1 LLYFC
6 EPLKKCHSCRNQ
18 LAKQDPKQYHFSRI
32 RLVVQKNKK
41 MEKPIVVVTR
51 SWTATAQKEIAE
63 RFEARLN
70 PTDRIMSPTEMIEQ
84 CDGAT
89 ALCPSGFDAIDNNLI
104 SKLPE
109 SVKLIATISAGTQH
123 IDISAATKRGIQ
135 VSNTPGVVA
144 EDTADLTIG
153 LMISVCRR
161 LVDLDGIM
169 RRGNWQG
176 FKVDDPLCGL
186 RVWGKTI
193 GIIGL
198 GGIGKAVARRARA
211 FRMPVLYHNR
221 NRDLAAEKELGAR
234 YCPELYDLLSLSDIV
249 SIHCP
254 LTAETHHLIDEE
266 ALQAMKPSSVLINAA
281 RGGVVDE
288 ESLIYALQNGWIAGA
303 GLDVYK
309 NEPDFNSSLMM
320 KNVVLSPHVGTAT
333 TEARDDMG
341 FRVIE
346 NIEVFLETGT
356 PKDPVTS

>member
-1 LLYFC
+1 
-6 EPLKKCHSCRNQ
+6 
-18 LAKQDPKQYHFSRI
+18 
-32 RLVVQKNKK
+32 
-41 MEKPIVVVTR
+41 MTKPVVVVTR
-51 SWTATAQKEIAE
+51 SWTPTAQQAIAE
-63 RFEARLN
+63 RFDAKLN
-70 PTDRIMSPTEMIEQ
+70 PTDRILTPAEIVEQ
-84 CDGAT
+84 CEGAT
-89 ALCPSGFDAIDNNLI
+89 ALCPSGFDAIDADLI

-123 IDISAATKRGIQ
+123 IDISAATERGIQ

-153 LMISVCRR
+153 LMIAVCRR
-161 LVDLDGIM
+161 LVDLDDVV
-169 RRGNWQG
+169 RSGNWQG
-176 FKVDDPLCGL
+176 FKVNDPLCGL
-186 RVWGKTI
+186 RVWGKTV

-198 GGIGKAVARRARA
+198 GGIGKAVARRVRA
-211 FRMPVLYHNR
+211 FQMPVLYHNR

-234 YCPELYDLLSLSDIV
+234 YCPELYELLSLSDIV

-254 LTAETHHLIDEE
+254 LTAETHHIIDDE
-266 ALQAMKPSSVLINAA
+266 ALRAMKPTSVLINAA
-281 RGGVVDE
+281 RGGVIDE
-288 ESLIYALQNGWIAGA
+288 EALIRALQNGEISGA

-309 NEPDFNSSLMM
+309 NEPEVNSSLMM

-356 PKDPVTS
+356 PKDPVTP

>member
-1 LLYFC
+1 
-6 EPLKKCHSCRNQ
+6 
-18 LAKQDPKQYHFSRI
+18 
-32 RLVVQKNKK
+32 
-41 MEKPIVVVTR
+41 MTKPVVVVTR
-51 SWTATAQKEIAE
+51 SWTPTAQQAIAE
-63 RFEARLN
+63 RFDAKLN
-70 PTDRIMSPTEMIEQ
+70 PTDRILTPAEIVEQ
-84 CDGAT
+84 CEGAT
-89 ALCPSGFDAIDNNLI
+89 ALCPSGFDAIDADLI

-153 LMISVCRR
+153 LMIAVCRR
-161 LVDLDGIM
+161 LVDLDDVV
-169 RRGNWQG
+169 RSGNWQG
-176 FKVDDPLCGL
+176 FKVNDPLCGL
-186 RVWGKTI
+186 RVWGKTV

-198 GGIGKAVARRARA
+198 GGIGKAVARRVRA
-211 FRMPVLYHNR
+211 FQMPVLYHNR

-234 YCPELYDLLSLSDIV
+234 YCPELYELLSLSDIV

-254 LTAETHHLIDEE
+254 LTAETHHIIDDE
-266 ALQAMKPSSVLINAA
+266 ALRAMKPTSVLINAA
-281 RGGVVDE
+281 RGGVIDE
-288 ESLIYALQNGWIAGA
+288 EALICALQNGEISGA

-309 NEPDFNSSLMM
+309 NEPEVNSSLMM

-356 PKDPVTS
+356 PKDPVTP

>member
-1 LLYFC
+1 
-6 EPLKKCHSCRNQ
+6 
-18 LAKQDPKQYHFSRI
+18 
-32 RLVVQKNKK
+32 
-41 MEKPIVVVTR
+41 MTKPVVVVTR
-51 SWTATAQKEIAE
+51 SWTPTAQQAIAE
-63 RFEARLN
+63 RFDAKLN
-70 PTDRIMSPTEMIEQ
+70 PTDRILTPAEIVEQ
-84 CDGAT
+84 CEGAT
-89 ALCPSGFDAIDNNLI
+89 ALCPSGFDAIDADLI

-153 LMISVCRR
+153 LMIAVCRR
-161 LVDLDGIM
+161 LVDLDDVV
-169 RRGNWQG
+169 RSGNWQG
-176 FKVDDPLCGL
+176 FKVNDPLCGL
-186 RVWGKTI
+186 RVWGKTV

-198 GGIGKAVARRARA
+198 GSIGKAVARRVRA
-211 FRMPVLYHNR
+211 FQMPVLYHNR

-234 YCPELYDLLSLSDIV
+234 YCPELYELLSLSDIV

-254 LTAETHHLIDEE
+254 LTAETHHIIDDE
-266 ALQAMKPSSVLINAA
+266 ALRAMKPTSVLINAA
-281 RGGVVDE
+281 RGGVIDE
-288 ESLIYALQNGWIAGA
+288 EALIRALQNGEISGA

-309 NEPDFNSSLMM
+309 NEPEVNSSLMM

-356 PKDPVTS
+356 PKDPVTP

>member
-1 LLYFC
+1 
-6 EPLKKCHSCRNQ
+6 
-18 LAKQDPKQYHFSRI
+18 
-32 RLVVQKNKK
+32 
-41 MEKPIVVVTR
+41 MTKPVVVVTR
-51 SWTATAQKEIAE
+51 SWTPTAQQAIAE
-63 RFEARLN
+63 RFDAKLN
-70 PTDRIMSPTEMIEQ
+70 PTDRILTPAEIVEQ
-84 CDGAT
+84 CEGAT
-89 ALCPSGFDAIDNNLI
+89 ALCPSGFDAIDADLI

-153 LMISVCRR
+153 LMIAVCRR
-161 LVDLDGIM
+161 LVDLDDVV
-169 RRGNWQG
+169 RSGNWQG
-176 FKVDDPLCGL
+176 FKVNDPLCGL
-186 RVWGKTI
+186 RVWGKTV

-198 GGIGKAVARRARA
+198 GGIGKAVARRVRA
-211 FRMPVLYHNR
+211 FQMPVLYHNR

-234 YCPELYDLLSLSDIV
+234 YCPELYELLSLSDIV

-254 LTAETHHLIDEE
+254 LTAETHHLIDAE
-266 ALQAMKPSSVLINAA
+266 ALRAMKPTSVLINAA
-281 RGGVVDE
+281 RGGVIDE
-288 ESLIYALQNGWIAGA
+288 EALIRALQNGEISGA

-309 NEPDFNSSLMM
+309 NEPKINCSLMM

-356 PKDPVTS
+356 PKDPVSS

>member
-1 LLYFC
+1 
-6 EPLKKCHSCRNQ
+6 
-18 LAKQDPKQYHFSRI
+18 
-32 RLVVQKNKK
+32 
-41 MEKPIVVVTR
+41 MTKPVVVVTR
-51 SWTATAQKEIAE
+51 SWTPTAQQAIAE
-63 RFEARLN
+63 RFDAKLN
-70 PTDRIMSPTEMIEQ
+70 PTDRILTPTDIVEQ
-84 CDGAT
+84 CEGAT
-89 ALCPSGFDAIDNNLI
+89 ALCPCGFDAIDADLI

-153 LMISVCRR
+153 LMIAVCRR
-161 LVDLDGIM
+161 LVDLDDVV
-169 RRGNWQG
+169 RSGNWQG
-176 FKVDDPLCGL
+176 FKVNDPLCGL
-186 RVWGKTI
+186 RVWGKTV

-198 GGIGKAVARRARA
+198 GGIGKAVARRVRA

-234 YCPELYDLLSLSDIV
+234 YCPELYELLSLSDIV

-254 LTAETHHLIDEE
+254 LTAETHHIIDDE
-266 ALQAMKPSSVLINAA
+266 ALRAMKPTSVLINAA
-281 RGGVVDE
+281 RGGVIDE
-288 ESLIYALQNGWIAGA
+288 EALIRALQNGEISGA

-309 NEPDFNSSLMM
+309 NEPEVNSSLMM

-356 PKDPVTS
+356 PKDPVTP

>member
-1 LLYFC
+1 
-6 EPLKKCHSCRNQ
+6 
-18 LAKQDPKQYHFSRI
+18 
-32 RLVVQKNKK
+32 
-41 MEKPIVVVTR
+41 MTKPIVVLTR
-51 SWTATAQKEIAE
+51 SWTPTAQKEISE
-63 RFEARLN
+63 RFDARLN
-70 PTDRIMSPTEMIEQ
+70 PTDRILSPEEIIEQ
-84 CDGAT
+84 CEGAT
-89 ALCPSGFDAIDNNLI
+89 ALCPSGFDAIDADLI

-153 LMISVCRR
+153 LMIAVCRR
-161 LVDLDGIM
+161 LVDLDGVV
-169 RRGNWQG
+169 RSGNWQG
-176 FKVDDPLCGL
+176 FKVNDPLCGL
-186 RVWGKTI
+186 RVWGKTV

-198 GGIGKAVARRARA
+198 GGIGKAVARRVRA
-211 FRMPVLYHNR
+211 FQMPVLYHNR

-234 YCPELYDLLSLSDIV
+234 YCPELYELLSLSDIV

-254 LTAETHHLIDEE
+254 LTAETHHIIDDE
-266 ALQAMKPSSVLINAA
+266 ALRAMKPTSVLINAA
-281 RGGVVDE
+281 RGGVIDE
-288 ESLIYALQNGWIAGA
+288 EALIRALQNGEISGA

-309 NEPDFNSSLMM
+309 NEPEVNSSLMM

-356 PKDPVTS
+356 PKDPVSS

>member
-1 LLYFC
+1 
-6 EPLKKCHSCRNQ
+6 
-18 LAKQDPKQYHFSRI
+18 
-32 RLVVQKNKK
+32 
-41 MEKPIVVVTR
+41 MTKPVVVVTR
-51 SWTATAQKEIAE
+51 SWTPTAQQAIAE
-63 RFEARLN
+63 RFDAKLN
-70 PTDRIMSPTEMIEQ
+70 PTDRILTPAEIVEQ
-84 CDGAT
+84 CEGAT
-89 ALCPSGFDAIDNNLI
+89 ALCPSGFDAIDADLI

-153 LMISVCRR
+153 LMIAVCRR
-161 LVDLDGIM
+161 LVDLDDVV
-169 RRGNWQG
+169 RSGNWQG
-176 FKVDDPLCGL
+176 FKVNDPLCGL
-186 RVWGKTI
+186 RVWGKTV

-198 GGIGKAVARRARA
+198 GGIGKAVARRVRA
-211 FRMPVLYHNR
+211 FQMPVLYHNR

-234 YCPELYDLLSLSDIV
+234 YCPELYELLSLSDIV

-254 LTAETHHLIDEE
+254 LTAETHHIIDDE
-266 ALQAMKPSSVLINAA
+266 ALRAMKPTSVLINAA

-288 ESLIYALQNGWIAGA
+288 EALIRALQNGEISGA

-309 NEPDFNSSLMM
+309 NEPEVNSSLMM

-356 PKDPVTS
+356 PKDPVSS

>member
-1 LLYFC
+1 
-6 EPLKKCHSCRNQ
+6 
-18 LAKQDPKQYHFSRI
+18 
-32 RLVVQKNKK
+32 
-41 MEKPIVVVTR
+41 MTKPVVVVTR
-51 SWTATAQKEIAE
+51 SWTPTAQQAIAE
-63 RFEARLN
+63 RFDAKLN
-70 PTDRIMSPTEMIEQ
+70 PTDRILTPAEIVEQ
-84 CDGAT
+84 CEGAT
-89 ALCPSGFDAIDNNLI
+89 ALCPSGFDAIDADLI

-161 LVDLDGIM
+161 LVDLDDVV
-169 RRGNWQG
+169 RSGNWQG
-176 FKVDDPLCGL
+176 FKVNDPLCGL
-186 RVWGKTI
+186 RVWGKTV

-198 GGIGKAVARRARA
+198 GGIGKAVARRVRA
-211 FRMPVLYHNR
+211 FQMPVLYHNR

-234 YCPELYDLLSLSDIV
+234 YCPELYELLSLSDIV

-254 LTAETHHLIDEE
+254 LTAETHHIIDDE
-266 ALQAMKPSSVLINAA
+266 ALRAMKPTSVLINAA
-281 RGGVVDE
+281 RGGVIDE
-288 ESLIYALQNGWIAGA
+288 EALIRALQNGEISGA
-303 GLDVYK
+303 GLDVYN
-309 NEPDFNSSLMM
+309 NEPEVNSSLMM

-356 PKDPVTS
+356 PKDPVSS

>member
-1 LLYFC
+1 
-6 EPLKKCHSCRNQ
+6 
-18 LAKQDPKQYHFSRI
+18 
-32 RLVVQKNKK
+32 
-41 MEKPIVVVTR
+41 MTKPVVVLTR
-51 SWTATAQKEIAE
+51 SWTPTAQKEIAE
-63 RFEARLN
+63 RFDARLN
-70 PTDRIMSPTEMIEQ
+70 PTDRILSPEEIIEQ
-84 CDGAT
+84 CEGAT
-89 ALCPSGFDAIDNNLI
+89 ALCPSGFDAIDADLI

-153 LMISVCRR
+153 LMIAVCRR
-161 LVDLDGIM
+161 LVDLDDVV
-169 RRGNWQG
+169 RSGNWQG
-176 FKVDDPLCGL
+176 FKVNDPLCGL
-186 RVWGKTI
+186 RVWGKTV

-198 GGIGKAVARRARA
+198 GGIGKAVARRVRA
-211 FRMPVLYHNR
+211 FQMPVLYHNR

-234 YCPELYDLLSLSDIV
+234 YCPELYELLSLSDIV

-254 LTAETHHLIDEE
+254 LTAETHHLIDAE
-266 ALQAMKPSSVLINAA
+266 ALRAMKPTSVLINAA
-281 RGGVVDE
+281 RGDVIDE
-288 ESLIYALQNGWIAGA
+288 EALIRALQNGEISGA

-309 NEPDFNSSLMM
+309 NEPEVNSSLMM

-356 PKDPVTS
+356 PKDPVTP

>member
-1 LLYFC
+1 
-6 EPLKKCHSCRNQ
+6 
-18 LAKQDPKQYHFSRI
+18 
-32 RLVVQKNKK
+32 
-41 MEKPIVVVTR
+41 MTKPVVVVTR
-51 SWTATAQKEIAE
+51 SWTPTAQQAISE
-63 RFEARLN
+63 RFDAKLN
-70 PTDRIMSPTEMIEQ
+70 PTDRILTPAEIVEQ
-84 CDGAT
+84 CEGAT
-89 ALCPSGFDAIDNNLI
+89 ALCPSGFDAIDADLI

-153 LMISVCRR
+153 LMIAVCRR
-161 LVDLDGIM
+161 LVDLDDVV
-169 RRGNWQG
+169 RSGNWQG
-176 FKVDDPLCGL
+176 FKVNDPLCGL
-186 RVWGKTI
+186 RVWGKTV

-198 GGIGKAVARRARA
+198 GGIGKAVARRVRA
-211 FRMPVLYHNR
+211 FQMPVLYHNR

-234 YCPELYDLLSLSDIV
+234 YCPELYELLSLSDIV

-254 LTAETHHLIDEE
+254 LTAETHHLIDAE
-266 ALQAMKPSSVLINAA
+266 ALRAMKPTSVLINAA
-281 RGGVVDE
+281 RGGVIDE
-288 ESLIYALQNGWIAGA
+288 EALIRALQNGEISGA

-309 NEPDFNSSLMM
+309 NEPKINCSLMM

-356 PKDPVTS
+356 PKDPVTP